1 MSESIKTK
9 QKTEECRQDACAPG
23 EDCGQ
28 DARAPRIIAIV
39 GPTASGKSTLGIEL
53 ALHLNSE
60 IINCDSVQVYQGIQI
75 ATAKLTME
83 ERRGV
88 PHHLIDFV
96 SPKINFTAADWARAA
111 IDRIAEIESRG
122 RVVLLVGGTGFYLR
136 ALRQPFFPSP
146 STNEMLRARLTRT
159 RERRGPE
166 HLHRILQRFDRAEAE
181 KLSPRDWPRV
191 QRAIEFCLQ
200 TGEPISRQRPLRPE
214 PPLVA
219 SRIRII
225 ALNPPRDELYARIN
239 ERTERHFANGLVEEA
254 RQLIDEGV
262 PAESNALGA
271 HGYRRVVEFLRGQRD
286 LESAVEQTK
295 LDVRHYAKRQ
305 LTWFRHESG
314 VEWIEGFGDD
324 LQTREEVLARL
335 SV

>member
-1 MSESIKTK
+1 MSKSIKTEK
-9 QKTEECRQDACAPG
+9 ETKECRQDTCAPS
-23 EDCGQ
+23 
-28 DARAPRIIAIV
+28 IIAVV
-39 GPTASGKSTLGIEL
+39 GPTASGKSALGIEL
-53 ALHLNSE
+53 ALRLNGE
-60 IINCDSVQVYQGIQI
+60 IINCHSGQAYQGIQI
-75 ATAKLTME
+75 AIAKVPLE
-83 ERRGV
+83 KRRGV

-159 RERRGPE
+159 RERHGPE
-166 HLHRILQRFDRAEAE
+166 HLHRILQRFDPAEAE

-239 ERTERHFANGLVEEA
+239 ERTERHFANGLVEEV

-271 HGYRRVVEFLRGQRD
+271 HGYRRVVEYLRSQRD

-305 LTWFRHESG
+305 LTWFRHETG

-324 LQTREEVLARL
+324 SRVQEQVIARL
-335 SV
+335 SA